1 MISAPLN
8 ANIGSREPEFNTS
21 GELVNPW
28 AIDSLKIRIPLRE
41 VGIIDETM
49 RDIVAKVSTS
59 TGEVLEER
67 ENKKTSRDENGIKTE
82 FSIEQRATNNIT
94 VKYLIILVNAKQL
107 KEKYFEGINLDNAWD
122 LYMYLLELNA
132 VVFTF
137 ESFLNAECTDID
149 FRKDF
154 RATDEQMK
162 DALKHLHQH
171 AQPSADYDKGSK
183 LFWQKD
189 NKGLQFNKRNTTKI
203 HSAPFVKIYSKTL
216 DFIHKS
222 NIFALSFFSTLPQ
235 DLWRLEFT
243 IKNKKHLQM
252 NGHGNTFRE
261 LISLNPDEIEQMSTK
276 TLRAVLNRSTRPD
289 SPLDPNLIP
298 PRDIYEVNSLI
309 MLLDSGHQ
317 WHNIKETL
325 LGSLTRSNRSK
336 RLRRMEDLYSSYIRP
351 IERYS
356 NQGAVSDILNQI
368 GYTF

>member
-1 MISAPLN
+1 MSAPLN
-8 ANIGSREPEFNTS
+8 ANIGRRAPEFKPS

-28 AIDSLKIRIPLRE
+28 ALDSLKIRIPLRE
-41 VGIIDETM
+41 VAIVDQTM

-67 ENKKTSRDENGIKTE
+67 ENKKTTRDENGIKTE
-82 FSIEQRATNNIT
+82 FSIEQRATKHLT
-94 VKYLIILVNAKQL
+94 VKYLVILVNAKQL
-107 KEKYFEGINLDNAWD
+107 KEKYFEGITALNARY
-122 LYMYLLELNA
+122 LHKYLLSLDA
-132 VVFTF
+132 AIFSF
-137 ESFLNAECTDID
+137 ETLLDAECTDID

-154 RATDEQMK
+154 RATDDQMK

-183 LFWQKD
+183 LFWQKE

-203 HSAPFVKIYSKTL
+203 HSAPFVKVYSKTL
-216 DFIHKS
+216 DFTHKS
-222 NIFALSFFSTLPQ
+222 NTFALSFFSEIPQ

-261 LISLNPDEIEQMSTK
+261 LLSLNPSEIEQMSTK

-298 PRDIYEVNSLI
+298 PRDIYEVNALI

-336 RLRRMEDLYSSYIRP
+336 RLRRMEDLYASYIRP